1 MYTQMQ
7 SRQVRAEPRTG
18 LALKLYKVCE
28 EINQLAEPGPGGHDV
43 TGMHIAHDLRVGTVP
58 RNHLSS
64 TPSPQK
70 ETEYL
75 LRDLAKTRHQARG
88 GSEHRPQPHLSSSPL
103 GLLLQ
108 GHRPAKKESKTKSQ
122 LNEQQIFT
130 FSDLMVDC
138 GSLFCFNTFSVVCVC
153 VPLWEGRV
161 RL

>member
-70 ETEYL
+70 ETDYL

-108 GHRPAKKESKTKSQ
+108 GHRPAKKESKTKV
-122 LNEQQIFT
+122 T
-130 FSDLMVDC
+130 
-138 GSLFCFNTFSVVCVC
+138 TK
-153 VPLWEGRV
+153 
-161 RL
+161 